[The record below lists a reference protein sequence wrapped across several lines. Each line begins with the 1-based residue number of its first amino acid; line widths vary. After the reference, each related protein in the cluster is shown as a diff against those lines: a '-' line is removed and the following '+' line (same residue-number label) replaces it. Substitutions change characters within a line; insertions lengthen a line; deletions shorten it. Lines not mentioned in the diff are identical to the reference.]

1 MCLPE
6 LREGGEAMSM
16 LGSQADRL
24 RLTADVI
31 SERGV
36 SSGDLAIIEIRL
48 REAADTITSLSDKL
62 QGVMGTRYNELFGT
76 PERAARTLIVVR
88 GECESVPCSPI
99 CPFGDAPACPSN
111 FESGDYDEL
120 LDWLRGD
127 A

>member
-1 MCLPE
+1 
-6 LREGGEAMSM
+6 MSM
-16 LGSQADRL
+16 LGSRADRL

-76 PERAARTLIVVR
+76 PERAARTTVALNNCRVVCCEDCAAR
-88 GECESVPCSPI
+88 GACRYEGC
-99 CPFGDAPACPSN
+99 GD
-111 FESGDYDEL
+111 DYDAL
-120 LDWLRGD
+120 LEWLRGD